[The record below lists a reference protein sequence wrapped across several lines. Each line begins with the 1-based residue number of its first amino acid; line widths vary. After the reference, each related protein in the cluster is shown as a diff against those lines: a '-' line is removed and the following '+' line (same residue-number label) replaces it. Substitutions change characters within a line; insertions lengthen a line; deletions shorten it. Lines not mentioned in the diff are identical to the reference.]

1 MIKRLRITIPL
12 HPRTKKNSSRI
23 VTNKKTGK
31 PFLIPSKEYK
41 EYEADVGFI
50 INASSGRGLKID
62 YPVNVQCIFYR
73 KDHRRCDLPNLLNA
87 IDDIL
92 VHCEVLADDNFNIIA
107 GHDGSRVRV
116 DKENPRTEICIEA
129 IEKPEEW

>member
-12 HPRTKKNSSRI
+12 QPRTKKNSSRI

-41 EYEADVGFI
+41 DYEADVGFL
-50 INASSGRGLKID
+50 INARSGRGLKID

-73 KDHRRCDLPNLLNA
+73 KDRRRCDLPNLLNA

-92 VHCEVLADDNFNIIA
+92 VKCEVLADDNFNIIA

-116 DKENPRTEICIEA
+116 SKENPRTEICIEA